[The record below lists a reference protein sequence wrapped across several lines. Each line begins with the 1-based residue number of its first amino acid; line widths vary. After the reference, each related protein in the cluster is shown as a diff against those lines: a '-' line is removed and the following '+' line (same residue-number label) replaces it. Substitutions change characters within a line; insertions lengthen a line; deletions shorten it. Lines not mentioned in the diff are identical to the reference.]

1 MGDFSSQDLANFAWA
16 VATATQCD
24 AALFAPL
31 FVALAVAAERRV
43 CDFKL
48 QGLANLAWAF
58 ATAPVCAALARMAER
73 GVGDVIVSSWLAST
87 A

>member
-1 MGDFSSQDLANFAWA
+1 MVCQRD
-16 VATATQCD
+16 
-24 AALFAPL
+24 APL
-31 FVALAVAAERRV
+31 FVALALAAERRV